1 MEFANQLGDKKTVS
15 LCVCNLGVLEGNR
28 AYQLL
33 SDKNKF
39 DKDMYP
45 IRHFYLAY
53 EDDLLKK

>member
-39 DKDMYP
+39 DKDMY
-45 IRHFYLAY
+45 
-53 EDDLLKK
+53 